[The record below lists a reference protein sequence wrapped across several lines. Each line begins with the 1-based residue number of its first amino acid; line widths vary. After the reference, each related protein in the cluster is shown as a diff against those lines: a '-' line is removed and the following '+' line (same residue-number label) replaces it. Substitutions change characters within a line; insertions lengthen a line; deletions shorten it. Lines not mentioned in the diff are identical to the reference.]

1 MSPAPIRA
9 PGEPRSGDVTAAGA
23 RSGIAGTTKSPL
35 SRWFFPGVAAAL
47 LTAVLAGFAPSFYLR
62 PLFADR
68 PLPGYLY
75 VHGTVLTAWFVLVF
89 AQTWF
94 VAVHR
99 TSTHRRVGVA
109 AAAVAGLLVPISA
122 FVAVRAIPRYVAGGV
137 DAAEIQFIVL
147 GDLVSLAV
155 FAALV
160 VAALRLRRRPD
171 WHKRLMA
178 VACIIIIGPAI
189 ARLER
194 VGLGVPVPAVLVLL
208 LVLCA
213 GFDLLTL
220 RRIHRATAWGSLLV
234 VVALGA
240 ILALVGTAAGQA
252 MIDRLRTAP

>member
-1 MSPAPIRA
+1 MREQTRVRPITEA
-9 PGEPRSGDVTAAGA
+9 FTAGGA
-23 RSGIAGTTKSPL
+23 ATGIAGPRRSRL
-35 SRWFFPGVAAAL
+35 SRWFFPGLAAAL
-47 LTAVLAGFAPSFYLR
+47 LTATLAGFAPSFYLR
-62 PLFADR
+62 PLFTDR

-75 VHGTVLTAWFVLVF
+75 VHGAVLTTWFVLVF

-94 VAVHR
+94 VAIHR
-99 TSTHRRVGVA
+99 TGTHRRLGA
-109 AAAVAGLLVPISA
+109 AAAAIAGLLVPISA
-122 FVAVRAIPRYVAGGV
+122 FVAVRAIPRYVAAGV

-155 FAALV
+155 FTTLL

-194 VGLGVPVPAVLVLL
+194 VGVGLPVPAVLVLL
-208 LVLCA
+208 LALLA
-213 GFDLLTL
+213 GFDVLTL
-220 RRIHRATAWGSLLV
+220 RRVHRATAWAALLV

-240 ILALVGTAAGQA
+240 VLSLVGTPAGQA